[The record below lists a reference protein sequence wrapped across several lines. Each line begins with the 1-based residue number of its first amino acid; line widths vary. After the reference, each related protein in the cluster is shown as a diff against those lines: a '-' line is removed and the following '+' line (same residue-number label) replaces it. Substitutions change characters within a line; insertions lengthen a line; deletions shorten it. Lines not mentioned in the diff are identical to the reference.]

1 MPSPLVLIPTYNERN
16 NLPSFVS
23 AVRSALPGADILVI
37 DDNSPDGTGALAD
50 EIAAKDTHVEV
61 LHRNQK
67 EGLGRA
73 YLAGFAWALERRY
86 SHVFEIDADFSHNP
100 KDLPRLLEATENADI
115 ALGCRW
121 MPGGGV
127 SGWPWSRLAL
137 YRFGNLYARLIL
149 GVPYRDLTGGFK
161 CFRRE
166 ALQTLGLEKIRSVG
180 YGFQIETT
188 WRALQSGLRVT
199 EVPIHFTDR
208 TVGVSKM
215 SGQTFKE
222 ALVLVWRLRLGR
234 S

>member
-1 MPSPLVLIPTYNERN
+1 MPSPLVLIPTYNERG

-23 AVRSALPGADILVI
+23 AVRSALPGANILVI

-137 YRFGNLYARLIL
+137 SRFGNLYARLIL
-149 GVPYRDLTGGFK
+149 GAPYRDLTGGFK

-166 ALQTLGLEKIRSVG
+166 ALETLGLDKIRSVG

>member
-1 MPSPLVLIPTYNERN
+1 MSSPLVLIPTYNEKG
-16 NLPSFVS
+16 NLPSFIE
-23 AVRSALPGADILVI
+23 AVRSSLPQADILVI

-50 EIAAKDTHVEV
+50 EIAAKDVQVHV
-61 LHRNQK
+61 LHRIHK

-73 YLAGFAWALERRY
+73 YLAGFTWALDHNY

-100 KDLPRLLEATENADI
+100 KDLSRLLAATDDADI

-137 YRFGNLYARLIL
+137 SRFGNLYARLIL
-149 GVPYRDLTGGFK
+149 GVSYRDLTGGFK

-166 ALQTLGLEKIRSVG
+166 ALQALGLEKIRSVG

-188 WRALQSGLRVT
+188 WRALKSGLSVT

-215 SGQTFKE
+215 SGQTFRE
-222 ALVLVWRLRLGR
+222 ALVLVWRLRFGR
-234 S
+234 L